1 MEVLSL
7 LFHHL
12 TSQQYNIA
20 ALDTKQNKQGLMM
33 ITEENLDSDCREI
46 HYVR

>member
-1 MEVLSL
+1 MLEAPSL
-7 LFHHL
+7 TALGYPPK
-12 TSQQYNIA
+12 YNIA